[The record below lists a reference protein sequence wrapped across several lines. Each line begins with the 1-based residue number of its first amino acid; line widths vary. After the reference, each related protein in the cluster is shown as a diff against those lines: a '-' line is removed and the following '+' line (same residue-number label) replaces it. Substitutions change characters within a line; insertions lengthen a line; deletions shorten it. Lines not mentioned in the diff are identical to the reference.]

1 MNIYMAIAITL
12 LVLLFL
18 IEVPYLLNGRLFRIR
33 FLEEHFYCKIGW
45 HSHNYDNVH
54 YHPDDP
60 LKFQEYA
67 KCEWCGYEGMIDSQ
81 GNLF

>member
-1 MNIYMAIAITL
+1 MDFLLIIAICIVSII
-12 LVLLFL
+12 VLSCGSY
-18 IEVPYLLNGRLFRIR
+18 VLNGRLFRIK
-33 FLEEHFYCKIGW
+33 FLEERFYCKIGW
-45 HSHNYDNVH
+45 HSHSYDNVH

-67 KCEWCGYEGMIDSQ
+67 KCQWCGYEGMIDSQ